1 MLKEFYE
8 TGEFP
13 YKGRPNIDRMAS
25 ETMNDSILIL
35 LPNYLAPSLLKFF
48 D

>member
-13 YKGRPNIDRMAS
+13 YKGRTNMDRMAYV
-25 ETMNDSILIL
+25 TINNGIL
-35 LPNYLAPSLLKFF
+35 LLKYLGSFYRYPLI
-48 D
+48 